1 MKLPSTYTKANILS
15 GMAVYAAGEAI
26 AMLILGQFSL
36 AQMLVRILGMM
47 LLGGTLYALEIPAYF
62 AWIDRRTASVQGL
75 GGQLL
80 RAVLAWVYFNPLW
93 IARHLAFTKIFSG
106 AWSEV
111 SWALLPI
118 AVSSFFWSMPF
129 SLAGNFIV
137 QNYVPEKHRFL
148 ASGVISG
155 LHAIYYA
162 LAAVWFA

>member
-15 GMAVYAAGEAI
+15 GMVVYAAGEAI
-26 AMLILGQFSL
+26 AMLILGAFSFPR
-36 AQMLVRILGMM
+36 MLGMM
-47 LLGGTLYALEIPAYF
+47 LLGGTVYALEIPAYF
-62 AWIDRRTASVQGL
+62 AWIAHKTASML
-75 GGQLL
+75 GWKGQIL
-80 RAVLAWVYFNPLW
+80 RAVAAWVYFNPLW

-111 SWALLPI
+111 SSALLPI

-129 SLAGNFIV
+129 SLAGNFVV

-148 ASGVISG
+148 ASGVVSG

-162 LAAVWFA
+162 LSATLFT